1 MLFRDALTN
10 KWEDKKCTIFC
21 CFSLCFFGELVKIE
35 KMFGR
40 KIAEEHRMV
49 FIKST
54 GGLQHGLDT
63 Y

>member
-1 MLFRDALTN
+1 MHNFLLF
-10 KWEDKKCTIFC
+10 
-21 CFSLCFFGELVKIE
+21 FSLFFGELVKIE